1 MKIKLKIVKLELTL
15 VVQIL
20 EQDLGF
26 NMNNQ
31 TTLPNGVQIRRDN
44 GYPHFNSI
52 RDRVPMIYIRS
63 NKPNIWRSP
72 MNDFRSSLLEFSSN
86 EERDRYCKLILE
98 SIELWSRG

>member
-1 MKIKLKIVKLELTL
+1 MKIKLKIVKLELGL
-15 VVQIL
+15 AIQIL

-31 TTLPNGVQIRRDN
+31 TNLPNGVQIRRDN
-44 GYPHFNSI
+44 SYPHFNSV

-63 NKPNIWRSP
+63 NQPNRRP